1 MLRMIALLLA
11 LSLSQDKPFSDK
23 PDVDGALTNSARE
36 NRRTLVVWGSNDAD
50 TSKALAALLKK
61 DRTVSKKI
69 LYEYD
74 LVLADAA
81 AAGELAKKLEVD
93 VATLPA
99 LTILAADGKKLAHE
113 AAPAEAKPLV
123 ALLEKHQAPPWNAK
137 ELYDAALKRAKDEKK
152 MVFLTF
158 GAPW

>member
-1 MLRMIALLLA
+1 MIPRMITLLLA
-11 LSLSQDKPFSDK
+11 LTLSQDFTDK
-23 PDVDGALTNSARE
+23 PDLDAALAKAAKE
-36 NRRTLVVWGSNDAD
+36 NQRVLVVWGKNDDD
-50 TSKALAALLKK
+50 TAKAFAALLKK
-61 DRTVSKKI
+61 DRTVAKKI

-81 AAGELAKKLEVD
+81 NAGLAKKLEVD
-93 VATLPA
+93 LGTLPA
-99 LTILAADGKKLAHE
+99 LTILAADGKKLTHE
-113 AAPAEAKPLV
+113 AAPAEGKPLV

-137 ELYDAALKRAKDEKK
+137 ELYDAALKRAKEEKK